1 MIISD
6 LCYLETASEAA
17 SIAGGSGSNQEEKK
31 KKDKKDEKNKYFKK
45 TTTQV
50 AVANTGVAVIAK
62 GKNEIYINNEKTG
75 DIAIKQ
81 SA

>member
-17 SIAGGSGSNQEEKK
+17 SIAGGSCSNKKEEKK
-31 KKDKKDEKNKYFKK
+31 NNKDNYNKYFKK

>member
-17 SIAGGSGSNQEEKK
+17 SIAGGTGKGKDEEKK
-31 KKDKKDEKNKYFKK
+31 NKEKKVFKK

-62 GKNEIYINNEKTG
+62 GKNEIYVNNKETG
-75 DIAIKQ
+75 SIAIKQ